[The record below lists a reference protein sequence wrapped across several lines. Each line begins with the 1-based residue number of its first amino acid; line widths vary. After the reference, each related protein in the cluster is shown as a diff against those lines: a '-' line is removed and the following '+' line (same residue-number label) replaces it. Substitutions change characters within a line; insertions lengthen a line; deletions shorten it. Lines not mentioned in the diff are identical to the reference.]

1 MKTRLWTAAVLVALV
16 FAGTASADPASDKDR
31 IDQELAEAEATLEGA
46 TDAAREAGVAL
57 AAVEAKLPDA
67 QDRVNTTR
75 GLVAA
80 ARILADVAAS
90 DADVARAD
98 YDKAVDDYAVA
109 VAQVQSARD
118 DLGDLVTLSYQGAG
132 LMLINGVIN
141 ASDPFEAAER
151 MYYVER
157 LADRQRNAID
167 QVVRHRQDAR
177 NAENT
182 ADVARQSAQDAEIAA
197 GQALEAAQVEADEA
211 ELAETELTEL
221 LETQTDALR
230 IAEAEK
236 EESLTR
242 YEDIKAESER
252 ITKALQDAADNS
264 GGGNNSHAGSGD
276 GKLLMPVA
284 GWKSSDFGDRYDPYY
299 HVWQLH
305 AGVDFAADGGTP
317 IYAAEAGEVVYSGWN
332 GGYGNYTCIYHGGR
346 LSTCYAHQ
354 TSISVSHGQWV
365 ERGQRIGTVG
375 TTGAST
381 GNHLHFEVRLD
392 GNPVQPLEW
401 LPGCLC

>member
-1 MKTRLWTAAVLVALV
+1 MALV

-57 AAVEAKLPDA
+57 AEVEKNLPDA
-67 QDRVNTTR
+67 QERVNTTR

-80 ARILADVAAS
+80 ARVLADVAS
-90 DADVARAD
+90 SEADVARVD
-98 YDKAVDDYAVA
+98 YDKAVDDYTAAAAEVD
-109 VAQVQSARD
+109 VARD
-118 DLGDLVTLSYQGAG
+118 QLGDLVSLTYQGAG
-132 LMLINGVIN
+132 LMLVKGVLN
-141 ASDPFEAAER
+141 ANNPFQAVER
-151 MYYVER
+151 MSYVEH
-157 LADRQRNAID
+157 LADRQRTAVDAVIR
-167 QVVRHRQDAR
+167 VRQDAR

-182 ADVARQSAQDAEIAA
+182 ADVARQTAQDAEVAA
-197 GQALEAAQVEADEA
+197 WDALEAAETEADAA
-211 ELAETELTEL
+211 ELAEIELNEL
-221 LETQTDALR
+221 LETQTAALD

-242 YEDIKAESER
+242 YDEIKAESER
-252 ITKALQDAADNS
+252 ITQALQDAANNS
-264 GGGNNSHAGSGD
+264 GGGDNNSNAGSGN

-284 GWKSSDFGDRYDPYY
+284 GWKSSDFGNRYDPYY

-305 AGVDFAADGGTP
+305 AGVDFAAAGGTP

-354 TSISVSHGQWV
+354 TSISVSYGQWID
-365 ERGQRIGTVG
+365 RGQRIGTVG

-392 GNPVQPLEW
+392 GNPVEPLQW

>member
-1 MKTRLWTAAVLVALV
+1 MLVALV

-57 AAVEAKLPDA
+57 AAVEAKLPGA

-98 YDKAVDDYAVA
+98 YDKAVDDYAAA
-109 VAQVQSARD
+109 VAQVQGARD
-118 DLGDLVTLSYQGAG
+118 ELGDLVTLSYQGAG

-157 LADRQRNAID
+157 LADRQRTAID

-197 GQALEAAQVEADEA
+197 GEALEAAQVEADEA
-211 ELAETELTEL
+211 ELAETELNEL
-221 LETQTDALR
+221 LETQTNALQ

-264 GGGNNSHAGSGD
+264 GGGNNSNAGSGD
-276 GKLLMPVA
+276 GTLLMPVA

-299 HVWQLH
+299 QVWQLH

-354 TSISVSHGQWV
+354 TSISVSYGQWV